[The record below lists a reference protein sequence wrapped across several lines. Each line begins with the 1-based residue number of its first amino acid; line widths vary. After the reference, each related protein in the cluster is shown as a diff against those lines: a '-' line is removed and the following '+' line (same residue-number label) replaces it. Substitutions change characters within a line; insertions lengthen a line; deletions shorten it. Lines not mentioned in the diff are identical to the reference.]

1 MQERPTTLLGISG
14 GTDSSVAAMLLQEK
28 GYEVTGVTFRFYEPT
43 GSLEYIEDAK
53 VLADRLGIR
62 HIIYD
67 VRKEFREKIV
77 TYFIAEYMAGR
88 TPVPCVLCNNYFK
101 WPLLAQIADE
111 EGIEKIASGHY
122 VRIEKSE
129 NKYFIKAGKDPDKDQ
144 SFFLWGLTQNLLCRM
159 EFPLGE
165 MAKPEVRRLA
175 QERGFIK
182 VATKKDS
189 IGVCFCPLD
198 YHSFLDKQ
206 VEKGRISPGEFIDEK
221 GTVIGTHPGYPYF
234 TVGQRRGLGINFN
247 RPVFVKE
254 IDPVHNRVMLA
265 SLKSLEKQEMWLK
278 DWNIT
283 EENRLLDREDII
295 VKIRYRKQENRCRVT
310 KNENGLL
317 HVKLFEPLTVV
328 APGQA
333 AAFYKDGIVL
343 GGGIIL

>member
-1 MQERPTTLLGISG
+1 MQERPTILLGMSG

-53 VLADRLGIR
+53 ALADRLGIR
-62 HIIYD
+62 HIVYD

-77 TYFIAEYMAGR
+77 TYFIEEYMAGR

-101 WPLLAQIADE
+101 WPLLAQIADR
-111 EGIEKIASGHY
+111 EGIGKIASGHY
-122 VRIEKSE
+122 VRMEKSG

-144 SFFLWGLTQNLLCRM
+144 SFFLWGLTQDLLYRM

-165 MAKPEVRRLA
+165 MTKPEVRELA
-175 QERGFIK
+175 QCRGFIK

-198 YHSFLDKQ
+198 YHSFLDKH
-206 VEKGRISPGEFIDEK
+206 VEKGRISPGEFIDEN
-221 GTVIGTHPGYPYF
+221 GTILGTHPGYPYF

-247 RPVFVKE
+247 HPVFVKK
-254 IDPVHNRVMLA
+254 IDPVTNRVMLA
-265 SLKSLEKQEMWLK
+265 SLKALEKQEMWLK
-278 DWNIT
+278 EWNIT
-283 EENRLLDREDII
+283 EESRLLGREDII

-317 HVKLFEPLTVV
+317 HVELVELLTAV

-333 AAFYKDGIVL
+333 AAFYKDGLVL